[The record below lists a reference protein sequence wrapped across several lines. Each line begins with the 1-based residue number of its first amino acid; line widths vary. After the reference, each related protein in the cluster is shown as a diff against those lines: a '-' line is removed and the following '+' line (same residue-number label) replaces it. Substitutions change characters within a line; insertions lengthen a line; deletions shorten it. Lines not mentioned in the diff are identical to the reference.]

1 MSGKLPLIIF
11 LLTSAGILHAECFN
25 RTAMTNQVTAK
36 ITGITDIKR
45 TVVPMPEN
53 KNKCIVNFRA
63 QINNEWMNVEGENI
77 GSNTESLDQLCSGA
91 MNTGRSQ
98 ILNQIGG
105 NKINVEQN
113 MVCTDRPN
121 PTIHKVEIGDHVLES
136 ELQPHP
142 NFPNQFKYRS
152 ANCRWFIETEG
163 RIGDL
168 IQRQGVACRIQDTD
182 WQVVDKW

>member
-1 MSGKLPLIIF
+1 MSSKLPLII
-11 LLTSAGILHAECFN
+11 LLSSIGLVHAVCYN

-36 ITGITDIKR
+36 ITAVTDIKR
-45 TVVPMPEN
+45 TVVPMPDN
-53 KNKCIVNFRA
+53 QNKCVVTFRA
-63 QINNEWMNVEGENI
+63 QINNEWMTVEGENI
-77 GSNTESLDQLCSGA
+77 GSANESLDQLCSSA
-91 MNTGRSQ
+91 MSTGRSQ
-98 ILNQIGG
+98 ILNKIGG
-105 NKINVEQN
+105 NKVNVEQD
-113 MVCTDRPN
+113 MVCTDRPI
-121 PTIHKVEIGDHVLES
+121 PKVRKVEVGDHVMES

-163 RIGDL
+163 RVGDL